1 MKAEILL
8 LDSENKLHNDVN
20 VASFCLAPFCL
31 SDKEQ
36 DIPLVCT
43 SVNRQQ
49 KKIRLWEILGVG
61 SSIKYRI

>member
-1 MKAEILL
+1 MKAEIWL
-8 LDSENKLHNDVN
+8 LDSKNKLDNDVN
-20 VASFCLAPFCL
+20 VASFWLAPFCL

-49 KKIRLWEILGVG
+49 KKICSWEFCA
-61 SSIKYRI
+61 